1 MRGTSAPNPQR
12 VLQWADGDELRWD
25 ELPMALRA
33 EVRAVLRTVLQRRV
47 ADAGTAEAGHA
58 HE

>member
-33 EVRAVLRTVLQRRV
+33 EVRAVLQRRV